1 MFIIFFLEAQNTSP
15 TDIKILMENYNS
27 IWSSDP
33 QNLSVC
39 ISPVSSTLP
48 FKLDSQE
55 LDSEGIFEFNTHT
68 HILNT

>member
-1 MFIIFFLEAQNTSP
+1 
-15 TDIKILMENYNS
+15 MENYNS

-39 ISPVSSTLP
+39 ISPGSSTLP
-48 FKLDSQE
+48 SKLDSQE